1 MIKIQN
7 SKSYL
12 VILTVTT
19 YIFLNKKYKYRSRV
33 SNYLFENAL
42 GTILR
47 QKSDIK
53 LLRHTRSNNLHFIG
67 NR

>member
-19 YIFLNKKYKYRSRV
+19 YIFLNKKYKLMIVVEPFPPS
-33 SNYLFENAL
+33 
-42 GTILR
+42 IL
-47 QKSDIK
+47 I
-53 LLRHTRSNNLHFIG
+53 LNEE
-67 NR
+67 